1 MGKSRK
7 DPHGL
12 VPDRSQT
19 VLLILDLVS
28 DSAFPDGE
36 KIARAAFPVA
46 RRIARLKARAK
57 RAGIPTVYAN
67 DAIGRWKSD
76 FPAMVQHCCRETAR
90 GHRVVGL
97 IAPEPNDYCVLK
109 PKHSGFFATPLDTI
123 LRFLGAKRLILGI
136 PAWL

>member
-7 DPHGL
+7 GL
-12 VPDRSQT
+12 VPYRSQT

-28 DSAFPDGE
+28 DFAFPEGE

-57 RAGIPTVYAN
+57 RAGIPTVYVN

-76 FPAMVQHCCRETAR
+76 FPAVVQHCCRETAR

>member
-1 MGKSRK
+1 
-7 DPHGL
+7 
-12 VPDRSQT
+12 
-19 VLLILDLVS
+19 
-28 DSAFPDGE
+28 
-36 KIARAAFPVA
+36 
-46 RRIARLKARAK
+46 
-57 RAGIPTVYAN
+57 
-67 DAIGRWKSD
+67 
-76 FPAMVQHCCRETAR
+76 MVQHCCRETAR